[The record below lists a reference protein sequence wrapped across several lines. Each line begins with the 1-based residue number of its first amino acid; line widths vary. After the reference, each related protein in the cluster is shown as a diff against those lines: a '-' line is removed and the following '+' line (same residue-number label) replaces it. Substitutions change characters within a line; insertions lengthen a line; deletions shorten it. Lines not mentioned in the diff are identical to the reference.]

1 MTYNDCT
8 INLMYNH
15 NQYYTSISYFKQ
27 QKRVGVKIVQF
38 NLEQT
43 LANTEHNNC

>member
-8 INLMYNH
+8 ITLMYNH

-27 QKRVGVKIVQF
+27 QKRVDRCKDCTIQY
-38 NLEQT
+38 NI
-43 LANTEHNNC
+43 

>member
-8 INLMYNH
+8 ITLMYNH

-38 NLEQT
+38 NTIYITNKE
-43 LANTEHNNC
+43 NNC